1 MGCVLGTEASHGRRR
16 SAGDRRRRRRSTEGP
31 PGAVDANVA
40 VRVGKEATEQQ
51 QQGTRRAGDVPAV
64 ERRKP
69 RLDPCLRNQ
78 QGWPPWL
85 LAVAGE
91 AIQGWTPR
99 RANAFEKLAKV
110 GHVCPNSKI
119 LKEIVFVSFGI
130 RVFKIVSL
138 CLCRLGKG
146 LIAMYIKLGI

>member
-1 MGCVLGTEASHGRRR
+1 MGCVLGTEASRGRRR

-51 QQGTRRAGDVPAV
+51 QGTRRAGDVPAM

-69 RLDPCLRNQ
+69 RPDPCLRNQ
-78 QGWPPWL
+78 QGWPSWL

-99 RANAFEKLAKV
+99 RANTFEKLAKV
-110 GHVCPNSKI
+110 GYTCSNSKI
-119 LKEIVFVSFGI
+119 LKENRFLSFGI
-130 RVFKIVSL
+130 RVF
-138 CLCRLGKG
+138 
-146 LIAMYIKLGI
+146 